1 MGHGASLHPCL
12 PGEQARG
19 REVEGRCRP
28 PSRTCLLTWDGKSP
42 EADHGLDVIIPW
54 PSPWGQGDG
63 NSVNE
68 ALLSAVEGAKERVF
82 CVGDE

>member
-1 MGHGASLHPCL
+1 M
-12 PGEQARG
+12 
-19 REVEGRCRP
+19 
-28 PSRTCLLTWDGKSP
+28 
-42 EADHGLDVIIPW
+42 
-54 PSPWGQGDG
+54 PSPLEDLPSYLGWKVPRSWSRAGRHHSVALPPGQGDG